1 MKSYGVTI
9 QMKPL
14 WQVFYW
20 YLYNNTIYLCYFFL
34 RSLGIR
40 GELGHLLTWKISRAG
55 EKYLDHPRQKRN
67 LKHTLVN

>member
-14 WQVFYW
+14 WRNFYTA
-20 YLYNNTIYLCYFFL
+20 LFTLVIFFFWPL
-34 RSLGIR
+34 DIR

-55 EKYLDHPRQKRN
+55 EKYLDHPRQQRN